1 MIAPISNMS
10 ARNQLEKKYIR
21 ILDSFE
27 QFNLSAYSRDTRVT
41 YKFMGDRK
49 NVGYDPIIWIR
60 QGDTAS
66 K

>member
-1 MIAPISNMS
+1 MIAPNFKHERQESI
-10 ARNQLEKKYIR
+10 RKKNR

-49 NVGYDPIIWIR
+49 NVGYDPII
-60 QGDTAS
+60 
-66 K
+66 